1 MQVEHKR
8 PVYFLSYIGNFK
20 NKQKG
25 FTEFDLLITHILFLV
40 QN

>member
-1 MQVEHKR
+1 M
-8 PVYFLSYIGNFK
+8 PGYFLSYIGNFK

-25 FTEFDLLITHILFLV
+25 FTEFGLLITRILFWV